1 MTTLVSHHG
10 SVGGTVISVQILNHP
25 GYDARVLGM
34 FGLGGLVAQTVN
46 LADDEVDRLFVFLS
60 QVLARNGDAKS
71 MASVFFV
78 PGIIP

>member
-10 SVGGTVISVQILNHP
+10 SVGGTVILIEILNHP
-25 GYDARVLGM
+25 GYDVRVLGM

-46 LADDEVDRLFVFLS
+46 LADDKVDRLFVFLS
-60 QVLARNGDAKS
+60 QVLVRDGYAKS

-78 PGIIP
+78 PGVIP

>member
-1 MTTLVSHHG
+1 MTTLVAHHG
-10 SVGGTVISVQILNHP
+10 SVGGLVISVQILHHP

-46 LADDEVDRLFVFLS
+46 LADDEVDRLSVFGCQIL
-60 QVLARNGDAKS
+60 VENGDAKS

-78 PGIIP
+78 PGVIA